1 MKLNSICAIIVT
13 YNCDKNFYSC
23 FASVYNAVSKVV
35 IVDNGSREETLSI
48 LYDIKKKFDIELILN
63 KENLGIA
70 SALNKGANYAIE
82 NNFDWIITLDH
93 DSKLTNEMIGK
104 MLNTY
109 YSIGAEERNKI
120 ASIVPIYL
128 EESMV
133 NNTCYLNKKDK
144 YEYIENG
151 ITSGNIVKVSV
162 IRNIG
167 FCEEKLFID
176 YVDYDFCCKLIEHGY
191 KIIQVN
197 EAILL
202 HNLGETKRLYFFGKK
217 VEFSNHSYIRR
228 YYITRNRL
236 FVWNRYKNITPN
248 FIKLDKISSI
258 KELVKIILFEKD
270 KLLKLRMILKGYH
283 DYKNNIYGKI
293 NI

>member
-1 MKLNSICAIIVT
+1 LQKKLICAIIVT

-93 DSKLTNEMIGK
+93 DSKLTNGMIGK

>member
-109 YSIGAEERNKI
+109 YSIGDEERNKI

>member
-93 DSKLTNEMIGK
+93 DSKLTNGMIGK

-197 EAILL
+197 EATLL

>member
-93 DSKLTNEMIGK
+93 DSKLTNGMIGK

-109 YSIGAEERNKI
+109 YSIGDEERNKI

-133 NNTCYLNKKDK
+133 NNTCYLNEKDK